1 MTATLQFNDSPGQQ
15 QAGEALVEFM
25 KFGTPVTIPAESIT
39 SLTVDA
45 PAGLGGEFQGGTLT
59 LDGTFRTGAEQAAV
73 IVLRVPAQLPVC
85 QMIRLSVTDRSAGP
99 AGGLR
104 LSARDPSGLLTLE
117 QRFDMV
123 QRTHQAHLTYQ
134 YHAGTLAKDAVPVL
148 RFCAAV
154 AAGTEMAITAR
165 PGTSSPQAPGPS
177 APPPGPRSTSAVQKR
192 WRRSSSSPGPPSRS
206 QARSPRKT
214 SGTCT
219 TPSPS
224 CVVKMSG
231 HSGAA

>member
-15 QAGEALVEFM
+15 QAGEALAELM

-59 LDGTFRTGAEQAAV
+59 LDGTFRSGAEQAAV

-154 AAGTEMAITAR
+154 AAGTEMAITAPAGNILAASAGSFGSAAWPEEYIR
-165 PGTSSPQAPGPS
+165 CAETLAEIQQLTGTTFPLPS
-177 APPPGPRSTSAVQKR
+177 AFTAEDQRDMHYALAIPA
-192 WRRSSSSPGPPSRS
+192 
-206 QARSPRKT
+206 
-214 SGTCT
+214 
-219 TPSPS
+219 
-224 CVVKMSG
+224 
-231 HSGAA
+231 